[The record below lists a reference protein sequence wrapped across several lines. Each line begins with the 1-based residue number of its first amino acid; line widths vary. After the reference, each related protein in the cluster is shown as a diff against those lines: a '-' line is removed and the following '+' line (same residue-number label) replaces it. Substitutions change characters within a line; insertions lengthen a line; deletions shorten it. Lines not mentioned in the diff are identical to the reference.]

1 MTKTV
6 KRNVVVSA
14 ILAIMLCISL
24 IAGATFALFTSKSKV
39 NIAVSSGKVSVTASI
54 DNASVQTKQ
63 LYDTNYTQGADNMY
77 EGVATFDENGLTL
90 EKLVPGDG
98 IQFNIV
104 VENESSVTVQ
114 YRTIITCE
122 NDNGLFAALNV
133 SIGDKLGYNGVTFVS
148 DWAQLAVGAADAI
161 VPVTIE
167 LPEDSGDEYQDKDC
181 TVSYKVEA
189 VQGNAQVENP
199 AAGTVYIY
207 NKIDM
212 MALSGKYLVSN
223 NGVAE
228 VATIELMNSI
238 DLNGAEFKE
247 IGVAY
252 DDTLNFKGNGHT
264 ISNMKLVTGGHNG
277 MTNVGMFYVDTGAT
291 LNVENLKLVAPI
303 VEDASDEYATGAA
316 AVVGYANGAVNLTNV
331 DVESAKINNT
341 FGNAAVY
348 AGYSVNVLN
357 LVDCNI
363 LGADTTISGE
373 VEAGVVRMDKTGA
386 FVGTANT
393 ASCVVTLT
401 NCTNASAYNIAGRVI
416 YNAALTVDG
425 AHYVTTASAFKS
437 LMNGSESN
445 VKIILADGKY
455 ENVLT
460 SSNKTISVVGE
471 NEGGA
476 EIALTNAVGASHDH
490 LGLGGCTVTLENVK
504 ATFEDGAYYAAYI
517 NGPTMTYKNCTI
529 IGQQYL
535 YGDVSFI
542 KCVFDNDDD
551 AAVSAMRYTYIYD
564 GDVLVDDCDFYTQ
577 GHGLIMYSDNGG
589 AGDQT
594 LTVKNS
600 RFHGGQGRTAGAVA
614 NQNTAAIEI
623 DGSCGANYT
632 LILEGTNT
640 FDEGFSGLWRIKAMK
655 DGVKTTVSG
664 VEYTGGT
671 DTIYKDGVKY
681 YKDANKNVYA
691 YDGDFVLVETA
702 AALQFF
708 VDKATNQNFNKI
720 KFAADIAGD
729 ITITQKPDV
738 VLTIDGDTYRYN
750 GAITIDGKSARY
762 ASAGVVIQNVNF
774 NAENVTK
781 DACIN
786 LGVSRDNN
794 TRYTNNVTVKK
805 CTFSGTNEKVAVKSY
820 TGGDWN
826 LTLDTCTV
834 NTGMHSL
841 LQVTNVEQGLKII
854 DCKAYSKNGINLN
867 NTPALEMSGC
877 TFDVQGYAI
886 RFGVNGTVNS
896 EQKTFMITDS
906 ALKSA
911 CAESD
916 DAVIVFRD
924 SSTNAKLTL
933 KNTTLSGSVDYLG
946 KTDQTDVEEI

>member
-114 YRTIITCE
+114 YRTIIICE

-167 LPEDSGDEYQDKDC
+167 LPEDSGDEYQDKAC

-252 DDTLNFKGNGHT
+252 GDTLNFKGNGHT

-277 MTNVGMFYVDTGAT
+277 MTNVGMFYVDTDAT
-291 LNVENLKLVAPI
+291 LNVENLKLVAPV

-373 VEAGVVRMDKTGA
+373 VEDGAVRMDKTGA

-600 RFHGGQGRTAGAVA
+600 RFHGGQG
-614 NQNTAAIEI
+614 
-623 DGSCGANYT
+623 
-632 LILEGTNT
+632 
-640 FDEGFSGLWRIKAMK
+640 
-655 DGVKTTVSG
+655 
-664 VEYTGGT
+664 
-671 DTIYKDGVKY
+671 
-681 YKDANKNVYA
+681 
-691 YDGDFVLVETA
+691 
-702 AALQFF
+702 
-708 VDKATNQNFNKI
+708 
-720 KFAADIAGD
+720 
-729 ITITQKPDV
+729 
-738 VLTIDGDTYRYN
+738 
-750 GAITIDGKSARY
+750 
-762 ASAGVVIQNVNF
+762 
-774 NAENVTK
+774 
-781 DACIN
+781 
-786 LGVSRDNN
+786 
-794 TRYTNNVTVKK
+794 
-805 CTFSGTNEKVAVKSY
+805 
-820 TGGDWN
+820 
-826 LTLDTCTV
+826 
-834 NTGMHSL
+834 
-841 LQVTNVEQGLKII
+841 
-854 DCKAYSKNGINLN
+854 
-867 NTPALEMSGC
+867 
-877 TFDVQGYAI
+877 
-886 RFGVNGTVNS
+886 
-896 EQKTFMITDS
+896 
-906 ALKSA
+906 
-911 CAESD
+911 
-916 DAVIVFRD
+916 
-924 SSTNAKLTL
+924 
-933 KNTTLSGSVDYLG
+933 
-946 KTDQTDVEEI
+946 